1 MFAHQKMINLEPQS
15 ITSLTSVQRELLEAA
30 DKALKDAYSPYSRI
44 SVGAALLLED
54 ARIIS
59 GSNFENASYPL
70 CLCAERVALAAVHSL
85 PNRSL
90 VLAMAVS
97 ITNPDD
103 LYELASPC
111 GACRQVIDEFQRFQG
126 HPIQLILRANDKE
139 AIVTTIED
147 LLPMSFKGRF

>member
-1 MFAHQKMINLEPQS
+1 MNNLAPQS
-15 ITSLTSVQRELLEAA
+15 IDTLTSVQRELLEAA
-30 DKALKDAYSPYSRI
+30 DRALENAYSPYSKI
-44 SVGAALLLED
+44 SVGASVLLED

-59 GSNFENASYPL
+59 GSNFENSSYPL

-103 LYELASPC
+103 MYELASPC

-126 HPIQLILRANDKE
+126 HPIQLILRANDDE
-139 AIVTTIED
+139 AIVTTIEE
-147 LLPMSFKGRF
+147 LLPISFKYRKED